1 MPKTPALSSDSDS
14 LTELGD
20 IDEDPPNPDF
30 TGSSAPPAS
39 TRRTSRNVE
48 RIDYRKAHTGR
59 AFLNKTNS
67 SVLINFPHS
76 AANQAI
82 RDYVLSPES
91 HIQHKSTP
99 IKGFVRIA
107 RKKAKTSTPDEPSL
121 KDAMASSEAD
131 EWKRVMEI
139 EYEALLANGTWE
151 LVDRPSHQH
160 VLTGKWAFKRKRDIN
175 GQVKRHKARWVGRG
189 FEQREGVDYFETFAA
204 VVKAST
210 NKALFAITAHKK
222 LHSHQLDAVTA
233 FLNSCLDTEVY
244 IEQPEMFHNR
254 NYGQVL
260 RLCRGLYGLKQSARL
275 WFDLFT
281 EEMLVLG
288 FYQSK
293 YDSALF
299 LDGKGTYVA
308 IYVDDLQIIGPD
320 FNVIEE
326 LKTRLS
332 QRFKMTDLGPTSHY
346 LGMEVHLSKGAVTI
360 TQKTYVESLL
370 DSHQMS
376 DCNPSATP
384 MVEGSCLKPAG
395 PDFAPD
401 PANVTAYK
409 KFTGSAQWLAC
420 QTRPDIIQTVAKL
433 SQQNVKPTEE
443 CWKAVVHMPRY
454 LKGTK
459 GRGIRYAEGNLIPFG
474 YSDSSWTNDIFDR
487 KSTAGYLFILNGGP
501 ISWASRKQPTV
512 STSTCEA
519 EYIAQT
525 EAACE
530 AVWIRGLL
538 GELGV
543 LRPLEEESFLKTIAP
558 PTVIFADNQGA
569 IKLTSNPEY
578 H

>member
-1 MPKTPALSSDSDS
+1 MT
-14 LTELGD
+14 
-20 IDEDPPNPDF
+20 
-30 TGSSAPPAS
+30 
-39 TRRTSRNVE
+39 
-48 RIDYRKAHTGR
+48 
-59 AFLNKTNS
+59 KTNS
-67 SVLINFPHS
+67 SVPHNSPHS
-76 AANQAI
+76 AASQAI

-91 HIQHKSTP
+91 HIQHTSTP
-99 IKGFVRIA
+99 IKGFIRIA
-107 RKKAKTSTPDEPSL
+107 RKKAKASTPDEPSL
-121 KDAMASSEAD
+121 RDALASPEAE
-131 EWKRVMEI
+131 EWKRAMQI

-151 LVDRPSHQH
+151 LVDRPTHQH

-189 FEQREGVDYFETFAA
+189 FEQREGVDYFETFSA
-204 VVKAST
+204 VVKTST
-210 NKALFAITAHKK
+210 NKALFAITANKK

-244 IEQPEMFHNR
+244 IEQPEMFHNG
-254 NYGQVL
+254 NYNQVL
-260 RLCRGLYGLKQSARL
+260 RLCRSLYGLKQSARL
-275 WFDLFT
+275 WFDLFA
-281 EEMLVLG
+281 EEMLALG
-288 FYQSK
+288 FFQSQ

-299 LDGKGTYVA
+299 LNGKGTYVA

-320 FNVIEE
+320 LAVIEN
-326 LKTRLS
+326 LKTSLS

-346 LGMEVHLSKGAVTI
+346 LGMEVNISAGEVVI
-360 TQKTYVESLL
+360 TQKTYVEKLL

-376 DCNPSATP
+376 DCNPSPTP
-384 MVEGSCLKPAG
+384 MIEGLNLEPGA
-395 PDFAPD
+395 PDFTPD
-401 PANVTAYK
+401 AADVTAYK
-409 KFTGSAQWLAC
+409 KFTGSVQWLAC
-420 QTRPDIIQTVAKL
+420 QTRPDIIQTVSKL
-433 SQQNVKPTEE
+433 SQHNVKPTEE
-443 CWKAVVHMPRY
+443 CWKAVVHLLRY

-459 GRGIRYAEGNLIPFG
+459 GRGIRYANGNLVPFG
-474 YSDSSWTNDIFDR
+474 YSDSSWADDLFDR

-543 LRPLEEESFLKTIAP
+543 LETIEEDGYLKTVSP
-558 PTVIFADNQGA
+558 PTRIFADNQGA

-578 H
+578 HRKTKHIPIKYHKSRELVKDGSIIFDWVPTQEMVADGLTKPLGTTKFREFVRMMGMVDT